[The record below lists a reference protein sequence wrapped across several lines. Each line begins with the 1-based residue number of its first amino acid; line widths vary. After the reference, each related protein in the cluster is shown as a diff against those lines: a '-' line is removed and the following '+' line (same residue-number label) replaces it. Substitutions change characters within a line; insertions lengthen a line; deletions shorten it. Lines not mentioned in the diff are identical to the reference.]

1 MLLKLIS
8 GLIKC
13 SGPKRK
19 KDMKVEGGLIEK
31 KKGSGKLK
39 EGKKG

>member
-1 MLLKLIS
+1 MQWAK
-8 GLIKC
+8 K
-13 SGPKRK
+13 K